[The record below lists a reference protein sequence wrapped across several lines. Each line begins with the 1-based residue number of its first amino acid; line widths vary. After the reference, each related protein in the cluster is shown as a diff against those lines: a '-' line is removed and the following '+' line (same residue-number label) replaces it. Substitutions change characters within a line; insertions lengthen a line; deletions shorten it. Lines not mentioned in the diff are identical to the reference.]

1 MLPRNI
7 ESTDDEG
14 NCNPL
19 LSLMMQE
26 RWAELRYKVVHP
38 TDNSGNKYFWKSA
51 QEVLEH
57 EKK

>member
-7 ESTDDEG
+7 EPTNNEG
-14 NCNPL
+14 HCNPL

-26 RWAELRYKVVHP
+26 RWAELRYKVTNP
-38 TDNSGNKYFWKSA
+38 SDNSEDKYFWKSA